1 MALIKK
7 IRERTG
13 LAIGVIAVGLIFF
26 LVGGDIL
33 SPNSTLLGGAQT
45 TVGEIAGE
53 DVSYDEYLQKIEEV
67 KFSFQ
72 QNTGRN
78 PTENEMYSI
87 REQAWQAL
95 IVERMFQAQ
104 YQELGLRVSDEE
116 LVDLVQGQNIIA
128 ELRQQLTNPET
139 GEFDRQQLIGF
150 LQSLEDATPQ
160 ERAFWAQ
167 QERLFADARLRLKYD
182 NMLTTADYA
191 TKAEGRL
198 EHKMANTI
206 ADVEHLFIPYYAIP
220 DNEVSVTD
228 NELKDYIKN
237 NKEKFQVSNARD
249 LEYVS
254 FPLLPSS
261 EDSAV
266 IQKEINRIT
275 QELKG
280 TESDSVFAIRNSE
293 GPNPFNTYKPGDNLP
308 QTLTSN
314 VEDPQEGE
322 VYGPFLTERSSYV
335 VYKITDKFQDTPRMR
350 ASHILLGIEGLDEA
364 QKAQVREQAQEILK
378 EAQESAEFAPLAQR
392 YGQDGTAQRG
402 GDLGY
407 FAKDDFIDEF
417 AQATFAAKS
426 TGVIPR
432 VVETEYGFHII
443 KVTEMP
449 KTQAYRIAAVEL
461 ELVASDVTRNE
472 AFRNADYFAASSS
485 NQKEFRA
492 NAQQEGYRVVQANG
506 LTQGARNLNNI
517 PNAREVVRWAFNDA
531 SVNKVSDVF
540 ELDNT
545 YLVAVL
551 TNKVEQG
558 TASLDQVRE
567 EVTIQVRNEKKA
579 KVIADKIKGKT
590 TLADM
595 KAVFEDVASLGNTP
609 DLKLSAT
616 VLPGV
621 GFAPKAIGRIFGM
634 ESGKIS
640 EPISEDIGVLV
651 ARLNSITPAG
661 EVGDYSRYQ
670 GQLVM
675 NSSQRTAYMVMM
687 AMEDM
692 AEVKD
697 YRYRFF

>member
-7 IRERTG
+7 IRQRTG

-33 SPNSTLLGGAQT
+33 SPNSTLLGGAQRH
-45 TVGEIAGE
+45 VGEIAGE
-53 DVSYDEYLQKIEEV
+53 KVSYEEYMQKIEEV

-78 PTENEMYSI
+78 PTENEMYSL

-95 IVERMFQAQ
+95 IVERMFAAQ
-104 YQELGLRVSDEE
+104 YDELGLTVSDAE
-116 LVDLVQGQNIIA
+116 LVDMVQGRNIIA

-139 GEFDRQQLIGF
+139 GEFDRQQLIAF

-182 NMLTTADYA
+182 NLLTTADYA
-191 TKAEGRL
+191 TRAEGRM

-206 ADVEHLFIPYYAIP
+206 ADVDHLFVPYYAIS

-228 NELKDYIKN
+228 NELKDYIKR
-237 NKEKFQVSNARD
+237 NKEKFRVSDARD
-249 LEYVS
+249 LEYVA
-254 FPLLPSS
+254 FPLNPSA
-261 EDSAV
+261 EDSAMV
-266 IQKEINRIT
+266 NREINRLKE
-275 QELKG
+275 ELKAA
-280 TESDSVFAIRNSE
+280 ESDSVFAMRNSE
-293 GPNPFNTYKPGDNLP
+293 AANPFRTFLPGENLP
-308 QTLTSN
+308 ATLTRN
-314 VEDPQEGE
+314 VEAPQEGE
-322 VYGPFLTERSSYV
+322 IYGPFLTERSSYV
-335 VYKITDKFQDTPRMR
+335 VYKISDKFEGTPRMR
-350 ASHILLGIEGLDEA
+350 ASHILIGTEGLDDA
-364 QKAQVREQAQEILK
+364 QKAQAREQAQDILK
-378 EAQESAEFAPLAQR
+378 EAQGTDEFAPLAQR

-407 FAKDDFIDEF
+407 FSKDDFIEEF
-417 AQATFAAKS
+417 AQAVFAARS

-443 KVTEMP
+443 RVTEMP
-449 KTQAYRIAAVEL
+449 KTQAYRIATVEL
-461 ELVASDVTRNE
+461 ELLASDNTRNE
-472 AFRNADYFAASSS
+472 AYRNADYFASSTS

-492 NAQQEGYRVVQANG
+492 NAEQEGYRVMQANG

-540 ELDNT
+540 ELDNA
-545 YLVAVL
+545 YVVAVL
-551 TNKVEQG
+551 TNKTEEG
-558 TASLDQVRE
+558 TASLEQVRQ
-567 EVTIQVRNEKKA
+567 EVTTQVKNEKKA
-579 KVIADKIKGKT
+579 TIITDRLKGKS

-595 KAVFEDVASLGNTP
+595 KAVFEEEASLGNTP
-609 DLKLSAT
+609 DLKLSST
-616 VLPGV
+616 VIPGV
-621 GFAPKAIGRIFGM
+621 GFAPKAIGRIFGLS
-634 ESGKIS
+634 SGQLS
-640 EPISEDIGVLV
+640 EPITEDIGVLV
-651 ARLNSITPAG
+651 ARVNAITPAG

-670 GQLVM
+670 SQVVM
-675 NSSQRTAYMVMM
+675 NASQRTAYMVMM

-692 AEVKD
+692 AKVKD
-697 YRYRFF
+697 QRYRFF